1 MNKRQVF
8 LIVRNMLIAGVI
20 WAAMCGAVSFVVTKY
35 VAETC
40 PLVTTI
46 TSACSFF
53 GGIIIGAA
61 VYIFSFDKIC

>member
-1 MNKRQVF
+1 MSNKQLF
-8 LIVRNMLIAGVI
+8 LIMRNMLIAGVI

-35 VAETC
+35 VSETY
-40 PLVTTI
+40 PIATTI